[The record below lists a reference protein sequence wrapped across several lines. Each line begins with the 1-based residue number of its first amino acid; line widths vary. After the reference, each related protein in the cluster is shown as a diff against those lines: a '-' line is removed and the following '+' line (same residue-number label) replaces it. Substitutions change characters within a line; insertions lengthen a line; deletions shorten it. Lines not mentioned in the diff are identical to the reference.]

1 MLILSRLSIII
12 ICLIIFGFA
21 LLQSIETYG
30 EPTLCT
36 FCCEPGCHGARVL
49 GYTPPTPTPEPTPTP
64 TPSPSPE
71 AFATVE
77 IACTTYNLP
86 PRSSADAGDFEDAD
100 VIRDSCKLV
109 LDWYYP
115 LIAQSWCPYIMDG
128 SLTEYCGPYDNYGF
142 MYSTRDGTLGGYLY
156 DDGGAFQ
163 PCSNETDV
171 CGYMLK
177 DNDALIPVAHGF
189 GFDHEKLTDR
199 GNPDFNNFFMDYFED
214 MPDTPASLAAY
225 EGTNVDKDWNLRFL
239 DNFHSW
245 ILEAG
250 GWSDTPMNPR
260 TNADYTRS
268 QMDADVLDAAEI
280 LRARADLVNVF
291 LFANIWS
298 DVESEYFDRPIYALL
313 MDEIDF
319 ALFEEWAYDW
329 QGPAE
334 SETIWLRRV
343 NAAQDMIK
351 NRRAVP
357 IVDGEFGASYWYSL
371 ASLLLVKENGKGM
384 IWFWYGSSSFP
395 SSGDLT
401 KMLSLDC
408 GQPSGVDYQLVSSS
422 YYRKDWDNCII
433 LVNPKTG
440 STGSISLGGNYTNL
454 ETGATVSSITL
465 SAKTGAILV
474 AQ

>member
-1 MLILSRLSIII
+1 MRHIITK
-12 ICLIIFGFA
+12 LLFTGLLVLLLA
-21 LLQSIETYG
+21 VLLQSIHELRA

-36 FCCEPGCHGARVL
+36 FCCNPGCDGARIL
-49 GYTPPTPTPEPTPTP
+49 GSTPTPIPTATPTPTPEPD
-64 TPSPSPE
+64 

-77 IACTTYNLP
+77 IACAAYNLP
-86 PRSSADAGDFEDAD
+86 TRSSADAGDFDDAD
-100 VIRDSCKLV
+100 VIKDSCKIV
-109 LDWYYP
+109 LDWWYP
-115 LIAQSWCPYIMDG
+115 LIAHTWCPYVMDG
-128 SLTEYCGPYDNYGF
+128 GLKTEYCGAYDNYGF
-142 MYSTRDGTLGGYLY
+142 IYSTNDGTLGGKLY
-156 DDGGAFQ
+156 GDGGVFQ
-163 PCSNETDV
+163 TCSNETDV
-171 CGYMLK
+171 CGWVLK
-177 DNDALIPVAHGF
+177 DNDSLAPVAHGF

-225 EGTNVDKDWNLRFL
+225 EGTYITRDTNLRFL

-260 TNADYTRS
+260 TNADYTRAE
-268 QMDADVLDAAEI
+268 MDADVLAGVQI
-280 LRARADLVNVF
+280 LRSRCDAINCV

-298 DVESEYFDRPIYALL
+298 DVESEYFDRPIYAQL
-313 MDEIDF
+313 MDEVDF
-319 ALFEEWAYDW
+319 ALFEEWTNDW

-343 NAAQDMIK
+343 NAAHDMIK

-357 IVDGEFGASYWYSL
+357 VVDGEFGDNHWYSL
-371 ASLLLVKENGKGM
+371 ASLLLVKEDGKGM
-384 IWFWYGSSSFP
+384 IWFGANLP

-401 KMLSLDC
+401 KMLTLDC
-408 GQPSGVDYQLVSSS
+408 GIPTEDYHLVSNS
-422 YYRKDWDNCII
+422 YYRRDWVNCII

-454 ETGATVSSITL
+454 ETGDTVSSITL